1 MQMDIVPYGIRK
13 KEIFKNG
20 RRQESK
26 TLYGCSKGSV
36 EVRRRQMSC
45 NRRKVLLEDR
55 DPQINLG
62 QTEACVLENNG
73 ETASILLDFG
83 VEFHG
88 YVKLFVWSVSPE
100 R

>member
-1 MQMDIVPYGIRK
+1 
-13 KEIFKNG
+13 
-20 RRQESK
+20 
-26 TLYGCSKGSV
+26 
-36 EVRRRQMSC
+36 MSC

-100 R
+100 KVRLRIRFGESAMEAMSDLGGEKNATNDHINRDQIIETGF